1 MPDLT
6 ILMQDALFQHTIGF
20 DRLLSLAN
28 KKQYQFPPYNLIKID
43 ENNYMLVF
51 AVAGFSE
58 DNLEIEVKENI
69 IIIKGIIN
77 SDNSTNYIH
86 KGIAERQFKNS
97 FELDKFLEVED
108 ASLEN
113 GLLKIKLRR
122 EVPEQL
128 KPKKIKITTNKKQ
141 ILME

>member
-128 KPKKIKITTNKKQ
+128 NQ
-141 ILME
+141 NN